1 MHNASGNSFAFH
13 IFSPNQIK
21 FSILAAA
28 QFSLIFS
35 STLLKKL
42 YFLCKRADA
51 ILEKSCFQNVAAS
64 NLDFLRS

>member
-51 ILEKSCFQNVAAS
+51 ILEKKVA
-64 NLDFLRS
+64 FKM